1 MTGAAQ
7 HRDAQRGPVTS
18 GVRGGSRPSGGA
30 KCRPS
35 RGAKG
40 VRRDLPGEL
49 TTAATSHFPAR
60 PKPWREVGVRGAW
73 AREPP
78 GHFALPRLLQLRP
91 LVLVRSPLTR
101 LRAAPLRGRPALFPA
116 RGGPWASAQ
125 ELGATCVPIS
135 PLASQPLLPPHAPSS
150 LALGLLGVPWAA
162 TGQASS
168 PLQGALPKLT
178 LRAPPCSV
186 TLMGPFSVLGVP
198 GRAACS
204 TARQLGG
211 GGGRDPSPRLLS
223 FADHLLRS
231 ELPVKRWARVITALG
246 GDAVT
251 LLSLLLG
258 PPTSPGQPWAH
269 SRHSVESSRRG
280 VMLVTELWGARQ

>member
-1 MTGAAQ
+1 MQAQ
-7 HRDAQRGPVTS
+7 QG
-18 GVRGGSRPSGGA
+18 
-30 KCRPS
+30 
-35 RGAKG
+35 
-40 VRRDLPGEL
+40 
-49 TTAATSHFPAR
+49 
-60 PKPWREVGVRGAW
+60 RER
-73 AREPP
+73 
-78 GHFALPRLLQLRP
+78 
-91 LVLVRSPLTR
+91 
-101 LRAAPLRGRPALFPA
+101 RPAGPA
-116 RGGPWASAQ
+116 RGADHCGHLSLSCSPKALAGGRGSGRVGSGAPRAFRTPPAPAAAPTGPRAQ
-125 ELGATCVPIS
+125 PADAAQGS
-135 PLASQPLLPPHAPSS
+135 PPPRPPGSLPSSGGPVGLSTGTRGNVCPHLASGVPATAPPHAPSS
-150 LALGLLGVPWAA
+150 PALGLLRVPWAA

-211 GGGRDPSPRLLS
+211 GEGRDPSPRLLS

-280 VMLVTELWGARQ
+280 VALVTELWGARQ

>member
-116 RGGPWASAQ
+116 RGGPWASAR

-135 PLASQPLLPPHAPSS
+135 PLASQPLPPPCTILTRLRTSRC
-150 LALGLLGVPWAA
+150 
-162 TGQASS
+162 

-280 VMLVTELWGARQ
+280 VALVTELWGARQ

>member
-1 MTGAAQ
+1 MSEDISVVTVGVCRGEGAGDRRCSTSRCTARTCHLRCPWWQ
-7 HRDAQRGPVTS
+7 QAQRGCEMQAQQ
-18 GVRGGSRPSGGA
+18 GRERRPAGPA
-30 KCRPS
+30 
-35 RGAKG
+35 RGADHCGHLSLSCSPKALAG
-40 VRRDLPGEL
+40 GRGSGCMGSGAPRAFRTPPAP
-49 TTAATSHFPAR
+49 AAAPTGPRAQPADAAQGSPPPR
-60 PKPWREVGVRGAW
+60 
-73 AREPP
+73 PP
-78 GHFALPRLLQLRP
+78 GSLP
-91 LVLVRSPLTR
+91 SS
-101 LRAAPLRGRPALFPA
+101 
-116 RGGPWASAQ
+116 GGPWASAR

-135 PLASQPLLPPHAPSS
+135 PLASQPLPPHAPSS
-150 LALGLLGVPWAA
+150 PALGLLRVPWAA

-223 FADHLLRS
+223 FANHLLCS

-246 GDAVT
+246 GDVVT

-269 SRHSVESSRRG
+269 SRHSG
-280 VMLVTELWGARQ
+280 

>member
-1 MTGAAQ
+1 MSEDISVVTVGVCRGEGAGDRRCSTSRCTARTCHLRCPWWQ
-7 HRDAQRGPVTS
+7 QAQRGCEMQAQQGRERRPAGPARGADHCGHLSLSCSPKALAGGRGSGRMGSGAPRAFRTPPAPAAAPTGPRAQPADAAQGSPPPRPPGSLPSSGGPVGLSMGTRGNVCPHLAS
-18 GVRGGSRPSGGA
+18 GVPA
-30 KCRPS
+30 T
-35 RGAKG
+35 G
-40 VRRDLPGEL
+40 V
-49 TTAATSHFPAR
+49 
-60 PKPWREVGVRGAW
+60 
-73 AREPP
+73 PP
-78 GHFALPRLLQLRP
+78 PCTI
-91 LVLVRSPLTR
+91 LTR
-101 LRAAPLRGRPALFPA
+101 LRTSR
-116 RGGPWASAQ
+116 
-125 ELGATCVPIS
+125 C
-135 PLASQPLLPPHAPSS
+135 
-150 LALGLLGVPWAA
+150 
-162 TGQASS
+162 

-246 GDAVT
+246 GDTVT

-269 SRHSVESSRRG
+269 SRHSG
-280 VMLVTELWGARQ
+280 

>member
-30 KCRPS
+30 KCRLS

-101 LRAAPLRGRPALFPA
+101 LM
-116 RGGPWASAQ
+116 GGPPPRPPGS
-125 ELGATCVPIS
+125 LPSSGGPVGLSTGTRGNVCPH
-135 PLASQPLLPPHAPSS
+135 LASGVPATAPPHAPSS
-150 LALGLLGVPWAA
+150 PALGLLRVPWAE

-211 GGGRDPSPRLLS
+211 GGGQDPSPRLLS
-223 FADHLLRS
+223 FADHLLCS
-231 ELPVKRWARVITALG
+231 ELPAKRWARVITALG
-246 GDAVT
+246 GDVVT

-269 SRHSVESSRRG
+269 SRHSG
-280 VMLVTELWGARQ
+280 

>member
-73 AREPP
+73 ARKPP
-78 GHFALPRLLQLRP
+78 RHFALPRLLQLRP

-101 LRAAPLRGRPALFPA
+101 LMGGPPPRPPGSLPSS
-116 RGGPWASAQ
+116 GGPWASAR

-135 PLASQPLLPPHAPSS
+135 PLASQPLPPPCTILTRLRTSPCPMGSDRPSFKPPARCSPEAHAQGPSLFCDADGTLLSAQCPWKSCLLNRPPARWWREPGPLAEAAQLCRS
-150 LALGLLGVPWAA
+150 LAP
-162 TGQASS
+162 
-168 PLQGALPKLT
+168 
-178 LRAPPCSV
+178 LRAPREA
-186 TLMGPFSVLGVP
+186 LGT
-198 GRAACS
+198 C
-204 TARQLGG
+204 
-211 GGGRDPSPRLLS
+211 DHSPR
-223 FADHLLRS
+223 R
-231 ELPVKRWARVITALG
+231 
-246 GDAVT
+246 
-251 LLSLLLG
+251 
-258 PPTSPGQPWAH
+258 
-269 SRHSVESSRRG
+269 
-280 VMLVTELWGARQ
+280 